1 MDYRLAGGR
10 DMNKDIYKTNK
21 FNRTC
26 RDSFGSNFYAE
37 EETKFPY
44 LTLIFV
50 VLILGVIWTLG

>member
-1 MDYRLAGGR
+1 MAYRLDRGK

-50 VLILGVIWTLG
+50 VLILGVTWLL

>member
-1 MDYRLAGGR
+1 
-10 DMNKDIYKTNK
+10 MNKDIYKTNK

-50 VLILGVIWTLG
+50 VLILGVTWLL